1 MSPPQQHISGGD
13 LGAGQW
19 RCVSSLNP
27 PYGHR
32 ISGVR
37 MVNVRVSASTFR
49 IKSSYDHPSQDA
61 ISPPDDDALEVSND
75 FC

>member
-1 MSPPQQHISGGD
+1 
-13 LGAGQW
+13 
-19 RCVSSLNP
+19 
-27 PYGHR
+27 
-32 ISGVR
+32 
-37 MVNVRVSASTFR
+37 MVNVRVSASTFQH